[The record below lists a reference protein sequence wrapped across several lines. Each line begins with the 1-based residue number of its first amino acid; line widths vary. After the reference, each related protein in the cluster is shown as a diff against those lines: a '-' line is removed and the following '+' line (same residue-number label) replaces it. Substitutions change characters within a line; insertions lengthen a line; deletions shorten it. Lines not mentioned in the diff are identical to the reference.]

1 MGYYFCL
8 FGHWQVLLFVVLEIE
23 SRFSHMV
30 GKLDP
35 RPTCGIVLFISIKAP
50 FSYSSRAAKVSDCFK
65 HYFPENCRM
74 FRFAGIFRNF

>member
-1 MGYYFCL
+1 MGCYFCL
-8 FGHWQVLLFVVLEIE
+8 FVHWQVLLFVVLEIE

-50 FSYSSRAAKVSDCFK
+50 FSYSSSKS
-65 HYFPENCRM
+65 
-74 FRFAGIFRNF
+74 